1 MRRIAPAAL
10 AVALLAAAGAG
21 ADAAPDFAA
30 LQAQPY
36 DPPKPAPLFTLPDLE
51 GKTVS
56 LESLRG
62 KLVLLFFWA
71 TW

>member
-1 MRRIAPAAL
+1 MKGRVAL
-10 AVALLAAAGAG
+10 AGLLIVLLATGSVEAG
-21 ADAAPDFAA
+21 PDFTA

-51 GKTVS
+51 GKEVS
-56 LESLRG
+56 LEALRG

>member
-1 MRRIAPAAL
+1 MKGRVAL
-10 AVALLAAAGAG
+10 AGLLIALLATASVG
-21 ADAAPDFAA
+21 AAPDLTA

-51 GKTVS
+51 GRAVS
-56 LESLRG
+56 LEALRG
-62 KLVLLFFWA
+62 KLVLLLFWA

>member
-1 MRRIAPAAL
+1 MRRIILAGL
-10 AVALLAAAGAG
+10 AVALFATASAGAG
-21 ADAAPDFAA
+21 PDYSA

-36 DPPKPAPLFTLPDLE
+36 EPPKPAPLFTLPDLE
-51 GKTVS
+51 GKAVS
-56 LESLRG
+56 LEALRG